1 MANVD
6 PKPLIQAATRE
17 VETVTVAEAAQKHA
31 DGAQFVDVREPEEW
45 LQGYVAG
52 ALHIPRG
59 TLEFDIGDQVRDPRR
74 HLVTYCGSGARAVLA
89 AAQLKR
95 LGFENAAA
103 MIDGGYDNW
112 SEAGYPTAH
121 NPLKPLLNR

>member
-6 PKPLIQAATRE
+6 PKPL
-17 VETVTVAEAAQKHA
+17 VETARREIDTVSVAEAAQRHS

-45 LQGYVAG
+45 LQGYVTG
-52 ALHIPRG
+52 TLHIPRG
-59 TLEFDIGDQVRDPRR
+59 TLEFSIGEQVRDPRR
-74 HLVTYCGSGARAVLA
+74 HLVVYCASGARATLA

-103 MIDGGYDNW
+103 MVDGGFEDW
-112 SEAGYPTAH
+112 KAAGYPVAH
-121 NPLKPLLNR
+121 NPLKPFLGR

>member
-1 MANVD
+1 MAKVD
-6 PKPLIQAATRE
+6 PEALVKEATEE
-17 VETVTVAEAAQKHA
+17 VETVSVAEAAQCHA
-31 DGAQFVDVREPEEW
+31 NGAQFVDVREPQEW

-59 TLEFDIGDQVRDPRR
+59 TLEFAIGERVRNPKR
-74 HLVTYCGSGARAVLA
+74 HLVVYCGSGARAVLA

-103 MIDGGYDNW
+103 MVDGGYEEWD
-112 SEAGYPTAH
+112 EAGYPTAH
-121 NPLKPLLNR
+121 NPLKPFLDR